1 MNTVFGHL
9 ALQFGTHP
17 ENLATEA
24 LGFILNNSTS
34 ASRAFSEFLCTRR
47 IECKETVR
55 FETQRTGADDARPDI
70 VCFDGKGQIQIVVE
84 NKFWAGLTDN
94 QPVAYFKEL
103 SGPSPGA
110 VLFVVPEARRSLVW
124 NEVASRC
131 NEEAGLALGTTTDI
145 LSTTAARTAD
155 GHILAVTSWK
165 SLLEALLVA
174 TSSLDEARTHGD
186 IIQLQGLCDAMDSE
200 AFLPLRGDELTNLEI
215 PRRIID
221 YNGLAFDIAS
231 EAERQGYCNRKGV
244 KATPLGTYIRIGTYQ
259 PWLGF
264 DHIAWR
270 QSGASP
276 IWVNFFPPPY
286 SPVALAEIR
295 DKLIRFHTATPTRC
309 FDFKDRIRVPLF
321 LKVGVEKADL
331 VKNAVYQLGEL
342 AEQLGVSQQTQEIDP
357 IKAEASNEI

>member
-24 LGFILNNSTS
+24 LGFILNNSTA
-34 ASRAFSEFLCTRR
+34 ASRAFSEFLCTRG
-47 IECKETVR
+47 IECEESVR
-55 FETQRTGADDARPDI
+55 FETQKTDVDDARPDI
-70 VCFDGKGQIQIVVE
+70 VCLDGKGQIQIVVE

-103 SGPSPGA
+103 SGSSPGA

-124 NEVASRC
+124 NEAASRC
-131 NEEAGLALGTTTDI
+131 NMEAGLALGTTTDI
-145 LSTTAARTAD
+145 LNTTVARTAD
-155 GHILAVTSWK
+155 GDILAVTSWK

-174 TSSLDEARTHGD
+174 TSSPGETRAHGD
-186 IIQLQGLCDAMDSE
+186 IIQLQGLCDAMDNE

-231 EAERQGYCNRKGV
+231 EAERQGNCNRKGV
-244 KATPLGTYIRIGTYQ
+244 KATSLGTYIRIGTYQ
-259 PWLGF
+259 TWLGF
-264 DHIAWR
+264 DYVAWR

-286 SPVALAEIR
+286 SPVALAEIC
-295 DKLIRFHTATPTRC
+295 DKLIRFRTATPTRC

-321 LKVGVEKADL
+321 LKVGVEKAIV
-331 VKNAVYQLGEL
+331 VKHAVRQLGEL
-342 AEQLGVSQQTQEIDP
+342 AAELGVERHTQE
-357 IKAEASNEI
+357 AEPVQVEAQNEG